1 MEGIDKR
8 EYQISMTFVRGFQLG
23 ILLAFEKTK
32 QKNNCKLPCHIE
44 ILNLVEN
51 ENVECQLTNTNLLII
66 LPIFS
71 GGSKPI
77 PGKLN
82 YTVRQSFKITGVAV

>member
-23 ILLAFEKTK
+23 ILLAFEKAK

-44 ILNLVEN
+44 ILNLVKMR
-51 ENVECQLTNTNLLII
+51 I
-66 LPIFS
+66 
-71 GGSKPI
+71 
-77 PGKLN
+77 
-82 YTVRQSFKITGVAV
+82 